1 MKNPNGYGTVFK
13 LKGNRRRPFVAR
25 KTKGFNE
32 KGHPQYIT
40 IGYFAKRA
48 DALKALANFNFN
60 PSLADFSDIT
70 LRELYEKWK
79 EKEWENLSEAS
90 KYKMNS
96 NIKYIEPLFRMKFR
110 DIKTYHIQNVIDQ
123 CPCRFQTKQY
133 IKIIFSKLEDLAIQL
148 EIIDH
153 KYSSFVKV
161 KTQETKERHIFTLDE
176 RNILW
181 QNINLPYVNF
191 IIILIYS
198 GWRISELL
206 NLKKSDIDLKEGI
219 MRGGMKTEAGKNR
232 IVPIHPLIFDLIK
245 QLMETAEGEYI
256 CKGSISTFRHK
267 LKAIIL
273 QMGMDHIVHETRHTF
288 RSMLDSAGG
297 NKICIDLIMGHSIQ
311 GGTGEKIYTHKT
323 VEELKETV
331 MLITR

>member
-60 PSLADFSDIT
+60 PSLADFKELTFI
-70 LRELYEKWK
+70 ELYEKWK

-90 KYKMNS
+90 KQRTKNTL
-96 NIKYIEPLFRMKFR
+96 KYIEPLFKMKFR
-110 DIKTYHIQNVIDQ
+110 DIKTYHIQNIVDQ
-123 CPCRFQTKQY
+123 CPCRFQTKGY

-153 KYSSFVKV
+153 KCSSFVKV
-161 KTQETKERHIFTLDE
+161 KTQETKERYIFTLEE
-176 RNILW
+176 REKLW
-181 QNINLPYVNF
+181 QNIDLPYVDC
-191 IIILIYS
+191 ILILIYS
-198 GWRISELL
+198 GWRISEFL
-206 NLKKSDIDLKEGI
+206 NLKKSDIDLEERI

-245 QLMETAEGEYI
+245 QLMETTEGEYI
-256 CKGSISTFRHK
+256 CKSSLSYLRYK
-267 LKAIIL
+267 LKNIIL
-273 QMGMDHIVHETRHTF
+273 QMGMKHIIHETRHTF